1 MSNSEEQKEI
11 PTSKIQRAM
20 KFATTGAKVG
30 GNYLKHYTKK
40 ALGSEVSGYELDAK
54 NAAVVFEAL
63 GELKGSAL
71 KAAQM
76 MSMDKHILPKAYIDQ
91 FAMAQY
97 SAPPLSLPL
106 VVKTFQQYFHKSPFE
121 IFDDFSKEAI
131 HAASMGQVHMA
142 QLGNK
147 KLAVKIQYPGVADS
161 VESDLNMVKPIALKI
176 MNANEHEVEAHFNE
190 IKERLIEETN
200 YKLELQRSVLLS
212 EKCSHLPN
220 ISFPT
225 YYTEYCSE
233 RVLTMDWIEGLPL
246 KAFINTNPSQ
256 ELRNKVG
263 QTIWDFYQYQVRV
276 LHIFHADPHPGNFLI
291 DANGNVSV
299 IDFGCVK
306 ELSKDFYNSYS
317 RLLVYEWIEDDEKL
331 MQVLKDLTLIYDTDS
346 EQTREYLFQFAAKT
360 IRHITQPF
368 FAETFDFGNDAF
380 IQNIIDKEEL
390 FELKKELLKSRQAR
404 GPKDAI
410 YLNRTYFGIYSI
422 LNELKAVIKPN
433 NLSLPVQSN

>member
-1 MSNSEEQKEI
+1 MSNSEEQKSI

-20 KFATTGAKVG
+20 KFAGTGAKVG

-40 ALGSEVSGYELDAK
+40 AFGSNATSEDLDVA
-54 NAAVVFEAL
+54 NASVIFEAL

-76 MSMDKHILPKAYIDQ
+76 MSMDKHILPKAYVEQ

-97 SAPPLSLPL
+97 SAPPLSYPL
-106 VVKTFQQYFHKSPFE
+106 VVKTFHEYFKQSPLE
-121 IFDDFSKEAI
+121 IFDEFSKEAV
-131 HAASMGQVHMA
+131 HAASMGQVHKA
-142 QLGNK
+142 RLNGK
-147 KLAVKIQYPGVADS
+147 DLAVKIQYPGVGDS

-176 MNANEHEVEAHFNE
+176 MNANEEEVEAHFNE
-190 IKERLIEETN
+190 IKERLIEETD
-200 YKLELQRSVLLS
+200 YTLELQRSMLLS
-212 EKCSHLPN
+212 EKCSALPN
-220 ISFPT
+220 LSFPA
-225 YYTEYCSE
+225 YYPEYCSD
-233 RVLTMDWIEGLPL
+233 RVLTMDWIESMPL
-246 KAFINTNPSQ
+246 KVFMNTNPSQ

-276 LHIFHADPHPGNFLI
+276 LHMFHADPHPGNFLI
-291 DANGNVSV
+291 DANGKVTV

-306 ELSKDFYNSYS
+306 VLTTEFYNSYS
-317 RLLVYEWIEDDEKL
+317 RLLSSEWVHNDEKL
-331 MQVLKDLTLIYDTDS
+331 LQVLKDLTLIFDTDT
-346 EQTREYLFQFAAKT
+346 EKTKTYLFQFAAKT

-368 FAETFDFGNDAF
+368 FAETFDFGNDDF
-380 IQNIIDKEEL
+380 IQNIINRDEL

-422 LNELKAVIKPN
+422 LNELKAVIKTN
-433 NLSLPVQSN
+433 NFVS

>member
-1 MSNSEEQKEI
+1 MSNSEEQKDI

-40 ALGSEVSGYELDAK
+40 ALGNEVSADELDAK
-54 NAAVVFEAL
+54 NAVIVFEAL

-76 MSMDKHILPKAYIDQ
+76 MSMDKHILPKAYVEQ
-91 FAMAQY
+91 FALAQY

-121 IFDDFSKEAI
+121 IYDEFSKEAI

-142 QLGNK
+142 KLNHQ

-176 MNANEHEVEAHFNE
+176 MNAGEHEIEEHFNE
-190 IKERLIEETN
+190 IKERLIEETD
-200 YKLELQRSVLLS
+200 YELELQRSVLLS
-212 EKCSHLPN
+212 EKCNHLPN
-220 ISFPT
+220 LSFPV
-225 YYTEYCSE
+225 YYKEHCCE
-233 RVLTMDWIEGLPL
+233 RILTMDWIEGMPL
-246 KAFINTNPSQ
+246 KAFINSNPSQ
-256 ELRNKVG
+256 EIRNKVG

-276 LHIFHADPHPGNFLI
+276 LNMFHADPHPGNFLI
-291 DANGNVSV
+291 SNEGKVSV

-306 ELSKDFYNSYS
+306 VLSKEFYQSYS
-317 RLLVYEWIEDDEKL
+317 RLLDYEWIYDDSKL
-331 MQVLKDLTLIYDTDS
+331 MQVLKDLALIHETDTK
-346 EQTREYLFQFAAKT
+346 QTQQYLFQFAAKT

-368 FAETFDFGNDAF
+368 FAETFDFGNDDF
-380 IQNIIDKEEL
+380 IQNIINKEEL

-404 GPKDAI
+404 GPKDAL
-410 YLNRTYFGIYSI
+410 YLNRTYFGIYNI
-422 LNELKAVIKPN
+422 LNELKAVVKTN
-433 NLSLPVQSN
+433 NFTA

>member
-1 MSNSEEQKEI
+1 MSNSEEQKAI

-20 KFATTGAKVG
+20 KFAGTGAKVG

-40 ALGSEVSGYELDAK
+40 AFGSNATNEDLDIA
-54 NAAVVFEAL
+54 NAAVIFEAL

-76 MSMDKHILPKAYIDQ
+76 MSMDKNILPRAYVEK

-97 SAPPLSLPL
+97 SAPPLSYPL
-106 VVKTFQQYFHKSPFE
+106 VVKTFHEHFKQSPLE
-121 IFDDFSKEAI
+121 IFDEFTKEAI
-131 HAASMGQVHMA
+131 HAASMGQVHKA
-142 QLGNK
+142 KLNGK
-147 KLAVKIQYPGVADS
+147 DLAVKIQYPGVGDS

-176 MNANEHEVEAHFNE
+176 MNANEEEVEAHFNE
-190 IKERLIEETN
+190 IKERLIEETD
-200 YKLELQRSVLLS
+200 YRLELQRSVLLS
-212 EKCSHLPN
+212 EKCSALPN
-220 ISFPT
+220 LSFPT
-225 YYTEYCSE
+225 YYPEYCSD
-233 RVLTMDWIEGLPL
+233 RVLTMDWIASMPL
-246 KAFINTNPSQ
+246 KVFMNTNPSQ

-291 DANGNVSV
+291 DAHGNVTV

-306 ELSKDFYNSYS
+306 VLTSEFYNSYS
-317 RLLVYEWIEDDEKL
+317 RLLSSEWVNNDEKL
-331 MQVLKDLTLIYDTDS
+331 LQVLKELTLIFDTDS
-346 EQTREYLFQFAAKT
+346 EKTKNYLFQFAAKA

-368 FAETFDFGNDAF
+368 FAETFDFGNDDF
-380 IQNIIDKEEL
+380 IQNIINRDEL

-410 YLNRTYFGIYSI
+410 YLNRTYFGIYNI
-422 LNELKAVIKPN
+422 LNELRAVIKTN
-433 NLSLPVQSN
+433 NIVGI